1 MSRASVQALRAEL
14 KQRSEKLKANA
25 SSAIEYAAQD
35 LAGAIRTRA
44 KVRSGNTAK
53 SVEAVKLPSG
63 GWRVQAGGD
72 LTIKE
77 VRKGSGVTYD
87 YTRAE
92 EFGTVDMKA
101 RPFFFNTYRAKK
113 AGIKRRALQKLTEGV
128 VDS

>member
-1 MSRASVQALRAEL
+1 MSRFSVQSLRAEL
-14 KQRSEKLKANA
+14 KSRSEKLKANA
-25 SSAIEYAAQD
+25 ASAIEYAAQD
-35 LAGAIRTRA
+35 LAGAIRARA

-53 SVEAVKLPSG
+53 SVKAVKLPS

-72 LTIKE
+72 LTTKE

-113 AGIKRRALQKLTEGV
+113 AGIKRRALQKLTDGV